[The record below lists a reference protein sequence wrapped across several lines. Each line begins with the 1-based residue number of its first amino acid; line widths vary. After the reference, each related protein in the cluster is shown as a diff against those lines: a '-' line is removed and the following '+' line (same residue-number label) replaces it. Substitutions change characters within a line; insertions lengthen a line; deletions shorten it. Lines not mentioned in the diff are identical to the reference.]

1 MTPRQA
7 PHRAPRVLLPDAAT
21 LADLRR
27 FVARAARVDADGAAR
42 LVAQGDVLAMYVAPL
57 YGSGGP
63 TVLGLRVLRLA
74 RPGDADLTT
83 PLTVLADRLDDV
95 GTGAAPAAS
104 SDGGVGELLLDLR
117 LPPAAPAAAGWAGV
131 SPPRQGW
138 QPVGMIETVD
148 LRAAVAAGIAEVVA
162 GTPPTA
168 GGAQV
173 AALRARVW
181 GRPLAEQL
189 PSVPSGVAFA
199 ADALAFLDDAEAA
212 ALYRCGPWHRL
223 TTSRGHV
230 LARAPMLAAR

>member
-7 PHRAPRVLLPDAAT
+7 PQRAPRLLLPDADT
-21 LADLRR
+21 LADLRH

-74 RPGDADLTT
+74 GPGDADLTT
-83 PLTVLADRLDDV
+83 PLSVLADRLDELD
-95 GTGAAPAAS
+95 GPGPA
-104 SDGGVGELLLDLR
+104 GELLLDLS
-117 LPPAAPAAAGWAGV
+117 LPRAAPAAAGWAGV

-138 QPVGMIETVD
+138 QPVGMIETAD

-181 GRPLAEQL
+181 GRPLGELL
-189 PSVPSGVAFA
+189 PTVPSGVAFA